1 MADGKALSSD
11 AEESDEEQHQRDPI
25 QAAIGNG
32 PELSKPERASISR
45 KRKVVENK
53 GKYKVSRMQKS
64 MSKTPVYYRIN
75 QGNHSFSCCT
85 ETELACCS
93 LISASNYKNFVRNF
107 CDFQQLLGIFLSNFL
122 TFF

>member
-11 AEESDEEQHQRDPI
+11 AEESDEESDEEQHQRDPI

-53 GKYKVSRMQKS
+53 GKYKVKSDAKVNEQNPCLLPNQSRK
-64 MSKTPVYYRIN
+64 PLV
-75 QGNHSFSCCT
+75 
-85 ETELACCS
+85 
-93 LISASNYKNFVRNF
+93 
-107 CDFQQLLGIFLSNFL
+107 
-122 TFF
+122 